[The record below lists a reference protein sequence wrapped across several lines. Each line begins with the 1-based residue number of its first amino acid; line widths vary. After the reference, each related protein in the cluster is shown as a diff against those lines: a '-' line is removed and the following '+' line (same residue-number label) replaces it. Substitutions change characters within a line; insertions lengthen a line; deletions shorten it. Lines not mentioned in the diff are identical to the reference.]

1 MVMYRVK
8 AEKCLTAI
16 RKFSDERSDRA
27 DYLDEPSDKIERPN
41 LAVRLGRSP
50 MPLRLS
56 ENFLLFFRE
65 INHLFRRNAERKCS
79 PVVQVRHGQQC
90 SRPSRHISL

>member
-56 ENFLLFFRE
+56 ENFLFCMKKGRLVHR
-65 INHLFRRNAERKCS
+65 CS
-79 PVVQVRHGQQC
+79 SPSQC